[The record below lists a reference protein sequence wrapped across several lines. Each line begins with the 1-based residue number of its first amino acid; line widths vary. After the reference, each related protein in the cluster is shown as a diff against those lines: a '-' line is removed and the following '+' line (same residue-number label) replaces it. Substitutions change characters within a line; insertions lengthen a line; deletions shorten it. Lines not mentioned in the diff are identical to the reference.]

1 MNDLSTEHKRKPTVS
16 SLFAGIGGFDIGF
29 ENAGFTTSWQVEI
42 HDVARAVL
50 ADRFPHAKQHR
61 DVRTCLPDL
70 STVDVIV
77 GGFPCQ
83 DVSLMGKRR
92 GFEGERTSLFF
103 NAMHIVTQLSP
114 RWLVLENVCGLFS
127 SNNGLDFQKVIE
139 TLAECGYVGFWR
151 VLDARYFGVPT
162 KRRRVFIFAGLGE
175 YPPMALMGDAGP
187 VELNGGT
194 GAEGTAWE
202 NAAPTLLAGLRS
214 GSAIDL
220 GFSSI
225 IAMPNGRDKMV
236 ERWRTSENH
245 GFCRGLAPTDVEEA
259 RGAGNAVVPAVAEWI
274 ARKLIKT
281 FE

>member
-1 MNDLSTEHKRKPTVS
+1 MNDLSNTKSKPTIG

-50 ADRFPHAKQHR
+50 ADRFPHTRQFT
-61 DVRTCLPDL
+61 DVRTCLPEL

-92 GFEGERTSLFF
+92 GFDGERTSLFF

-139 TLAECGYVGFWR
+139 TLAECGYVGYWR

-175 YPPMALMGDAGP
+175 YPPLELMGDAGP
-187 VELNGGT
+187 MELNGGT

-225 IAMPNGRDKMV
+225 VAVPDGRDKMV
-236 ERWRTSENH
+236 ERWRASENH